1 MEEIVINNNGKKNNN
16 LLKVIIIVVA
26 SIVGFCIGWFA
37 VDTLLSG
44 DEERTL
50 VCTQKTTES
59 GMDMEM
65 VATVN
70 FVGNDA
76 KEISAVMT
84 VDLGEYIDYKD
95 MFIDT
100 FKEEYKEYTDKG
112 VEVEI
117 TSKDTNVIIDIY
129 ATKDKIAET
138 SLVSKERYDD
148 VKEELESEGFI
159 CK

>member
-1 MEEIVINNNGKKNNN
+1 MEEIVINNNEKKNNN
-16 LLKVIIIVVA
+16 LVKVILIVVA
-26 SIVGFCIGWFA
+26 VIVGFCVGYFI
-37 VDTLLSG
+37 VDALLNG
-44 DEERTL
+44 NEERTL
-50 VCTQKTTES
+50 VCTQNTTES

-100 FKEEYKEYTDKG
+100 FKSEYKEYTDKG

-117 TSKDTNVIIDIY
+117 TSKDTNVIIDIH

-138 SLVSKERYDD
+138 SLVSKEKYED
-148 VKEELESEGFI
+148 VKKELEEEGFI